1 MAEPTALTLEEIK
14 LYLRVDETEEDNLIT
29 SLELFSREEIEEST
43 GASYEM
49 YKTIELYKI
58 AQLIIITDRYEN
70 RASQDSELK
79 SNTALNSI
87 YQKLKCKV
95 AIYEEESSESTE

>member
-70 RASQDSELK
+70 RASQDSVLK

>member
-1 MAEPTALTLEEIK
+1 MAESAALTLAEIK
-14 LYLRVDETEEDNLIT
+14 LYLRVDGTEEDNLIT

-43 GASYEM
+43 GALYEM
-49 YKTIELYKI
+49 YKTVEMYKM
-58 AQLIIITDRYEN
+58 AQMIIITDRYEN

-87 YQKLKCKV
+87 YKKLKCKV